1 MLYGVVHYHK
11 TRETF
16 KVLNITLDF
25 TVATKLAFSYACKN
39 LTKEER
45 IISTTPDNM
54 SLHPTN
60 HVFEEYRIVRI
71 NKKNEIVVCY
81 PYAYAVVELPNPGD
95 FYDNLKKID
104 TSLFYKHDPKIE
116 YDLSSIESDCDLD
129 VDL

>member
-1 MLYGVVHYHK
+1 MFYGVVHYHK

-25 TVATKLAFSYACKN
+25 TVAKRLAFSYAARN

-45 IISTTPDNM
+45 IISTSDNM

-60 HVFEEYRIVRI
+60 HVFEEYSVVRI
-71 NKKNEIVVCY
+71 NKNNDIIVYY
-81 PYAYAVVELPNPGD
+81 PYVYAVIELPDPGD
-95 FYDNLKKID
+95 FYKDLKKID
-104 TSLFYKHDPKIE
+104 TSLFYE
-116 YDLSSIESDCDLD
+116 DLSSIESDCDLD